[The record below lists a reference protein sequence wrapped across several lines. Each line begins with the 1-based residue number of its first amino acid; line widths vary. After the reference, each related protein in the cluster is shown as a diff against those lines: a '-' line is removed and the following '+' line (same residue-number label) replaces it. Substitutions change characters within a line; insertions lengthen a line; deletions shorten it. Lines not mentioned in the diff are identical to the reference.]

1 MDTQFNTLAEQA
13 KRVQGEVKEV
23 HQQTESLIKN
33 QAKNIEDSTD
43 FNKNFQGVLS
53 NARSNGTDNQAVLN
67 FLSNPVVTE
76 KSNLVAEKRNQMVF
90 KVLKDAT
97 KTEIKAAVELL
108 FNVKV
113 ASVTTT
119 TTKAKVKRFGR
130 TLGRRSD
137 VKKAYISLVAGQEL
151 DLEAAAAAADKE

>member
-1 MDTQFNTLAEQA
+1 MGMNQERLMKVILA
-13 KRVQGEVKEV
+13 
-23 HQQTESLIKN
+23 
-33 QAKNIEDSTD
+33 
-43 FNKNFQGVLS
+43 
-53 NARSNGTDNQAVLN
+53 
-67 FLSNPVVTE
+67 PVVSE
-76 KSNLVAEKRNQMVF
+76 KSNMLAEKRNQMVF

-108 FNVKV
+108 FNVQV

-119 TTKAKVKRFGR
+119 TTKGKTKRFGR

-137 VKKAYISLVAGQEL
+137 VKKAYVSLVAGQEL

>member
-1 MDTQFNTLAEQA
+1 MNQERLMKVILAPI
-13 KRVQGEVKEV
+13 V
-23 HQQTESLIKN
+23 S
-33 QAKNIEDSTD
+33 
-43 FNKNFQGVLS
+43 
-53 NARSNGTDNQAVLN
+53 
-67 FLSNPVVTE
+67 E
-76 KSNLVAEKRNQMVF
+76 KSNMLAEKRNQMVF

-108 FNVKV
+108 FNVQV

-119 TTKAKVKRFGR
+119 TTKGKTKRFGR

-137 VKKAYISLVAGQEL
+137 VKKAYVSLAAGQEL